1 MCIRDSSSL
10 PKQEYDDLVG
20 TCDVGLIF
28 LDNRFTIPNYP
39 SRLLSY
45 LENRMPVL
53 MATDMNTD
61 IGSIAEK
68 NGYGLWTE
76 SGNLDTFMEMVEFIA
91 MNREKLK
98 LMGEKGYDYLKNN
111 YTVERAYWIIMKHFQ

>member
-1 MCIRDSSSL
+1 
-10 PKQEYDDLVG
+10 
-20 TCDVGLIF
+20 
-28 LDNRFTIPNYP
+28 
-39 SRLLSY
+39 
-45 LENRMPVL
+45 MPVL
-53 MATDMNTD
+53 MATDMNND